1 MHKIINYKNK
11 SKIVEQDHQ
20 KYLYKIKKKDNSA
33 VYDYLRL
40 KGFFNFLEPLS
51 ITDQY
56 EIYPYIEESNIPASD
71 KAIELINTILLL
83 HIKTTT
89 YQEVDQEK
97 VKETYDEIKSYLT
110 YLHNYYRDLQDFLET
125 REFMSPAEYLLMI
138 NISKFYKAIN
148 YSEKELAVWYEKKK
162 SSTRERTVQLHK
174 NLSLEHFLIADK
186 PYLLNWNNS
195 TRDLVIYDFL
205 EFYRQ
210 EFKNLEMTSLYDL
223 YQSKY
228 TYTKEEQCLFFTL
241 LALPPKITFKNS
253 TIVNLI
259 NVRSAVDYVDKTN
272 SFLLKY
278 YEKNQQT
285 DK

>member
-56 EIYPYIEESNIPASD
+56 EIYPYIEELNIPASD

-97 VKETYDEIKSYLT
+97 VKETYNEIKSYLT

>member
-110 YLHNYYRDLQDFLET
+110 YLHNYYWDLQDFLET